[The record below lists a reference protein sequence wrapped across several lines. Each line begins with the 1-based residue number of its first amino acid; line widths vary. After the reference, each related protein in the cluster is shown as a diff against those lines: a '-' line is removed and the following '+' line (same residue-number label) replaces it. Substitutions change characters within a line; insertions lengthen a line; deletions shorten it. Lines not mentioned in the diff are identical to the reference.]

1 MSHFI
6 FPKQIR
12 PIEDESLYGF
22 VQRVANF
29 YGWSKLGAFLDVIDV
44 SNIHQLNWFVLSP
57 VTERIINNLAKS
69 MQLESN
75 QVNQQ
80 LYPKEVYSML
90 DLNKR
95 LYGSHAVRTIRIC
108 PLCVSEGSSHK
119 LHWQHVANGH
129 CKKHQCELISE
140 CQHCNSSIQIE
151 YGVSCGNCFKSLFK
165 AYLKLLMLHV
175 QFFRY
180 LPNFHMMNNFSL

>member
-12 PIEDESLYGF
+12 PIEDESIYGF

-108 PLCVSEGSSHK
+108 PLWGREGSSHK
-119 LHWQHVANGH
+119 
-129 CKKHQCELISE
+129 
-140 CQHCNSSIQIE
+140 
-151 YGVSCGNCFKSLFK
+151 
-165 AYLKLLMLHV
+165 
-175 QFFRY
+175 
-180 LPNFHMMNNFSL
+180 